1 MAKRIIVAMKEIIEL
16 ASALGDESRMRILL
30 CLKDSTLCLCHL
42 TEILGLAGS
51 TVSKHLSLLED
62 AGLIAC
68 QPEGKWKYYRWA
80 EGCDGTCAAEALA
93 WVRRHADGDG
103 QSKADAAK
111 RSVVLARLNAPCPP
125 EARARV
131 MFLCTG
137 NSCRS
142 QMAEGLLRAMAGH
155 RFEVYS
161 AGLEPKPIAEMTRQV
176 MREIGIDIE
185 GQRPKSVMD
194 FLGREHF
201 GHLITVCGH
210 ADALCPIFPGVSNRQ
225 HWPINDP
232 SEVEGTEEE
241 RLAVFRETRDELMF
255 KISAWLLDQGI
266 KDSETF
272 PRPGCDADCADEV

>member
-1 MAKRIIVAMKEIIEL
+1 
-16 ASALGDESRMRILL
+16 MRILL

-51 TVSKHLSLLED
+51 TVSKHLSLLES
-62 AGLIAC
+62 AGLTVF
-68 QPEGKWKYYRWA
+68 QQDGKWKYYRWA
-80 EGCDGTCAAEALA
+80 EGGGGTCASEALA
-93 WVRRHADGDG
+93 WVRRHSEANG
-103 QSKADAAK
+103 QAKDDASKRAA
-111 RSVVLARLNAPCPP
+111 VLARLNTVCPP
-125 EARARV
+125 EPRTRV
-131 MFLCTG
+131 LFLCTG

-161 AGLEPKPIAEMTRQV
+161 AGLAPKPIAEMTRQV

-201 GHLITVCGH
+201 GHLITVCDR
-210 ADALCPIFPGVSNRQ
+210 ADGLCPIFPGVGNRQ
-225 HWPINDP
+225 HWPLPDP
-232 SEVEGTEEE
+232 AEVDGTEEV
-241 RLAVFRETRDELMF
+241 RLAAFRETRNELMS

-266 KDSETF
+266 KDVERV
-272 PRPGCDADCADEV
+272 PRYGCDADCSDDV

>member
-1 MAKRIIVAMKEIIEL
+1 MKEVIGI
-16 ASALGDESRMRILL
+16 ASALGDESRLRILL
-30 CLKDSTLCLCHL
+30 CMKDSTLCLCHL

-51 TVSKHLSLLED
+51 TVSKHLSLLES

-68 QPEGKWKYYRWA
+68 RQEGTWKYYRWA
-80 EGCDGTCAAEALA
+80 EDGNGTCAAEALA
-93 WVRRHADGDG
+93 WVRRHAEADG
-103 QSKADAAK
+103 QAKDDDAK
-111 RSVVLARLNAPCPP
+111 RSVVLARLTAPCPH

-155 RFEVYS
+155 HFEVYS
-161 AGLEPKPIAEMTRQV
+161 AGLAPKPIAEMTRQV

-185 GQRPKSVMD
+185 RQRPKSVMD

-201 GHLITVCGH
+201 GHLITVCDR

-225 HWPINDP
+225 HWPVNDP
-232 SEVEGTEEE
+232 AKVKGTKDE
-241 RLAVFRETRDELMF
+241 RLAAFRDARDELRV
-255 KISAWLLDQGI
+255 KISAWLMEQGI
-266 KDSETF
+266 REGESF
-272 PRPGCDADCADEV
+272 SRLGCDEDCEDDV